1 MRGFDGDDGERE
13 IDETLFFFR
22 GFRSAEFHEQVHAV
36 LFGLVSVAS
45 KTDGGGMH
53 ELCKGCV
60 ALVSD
65 SKKIVELFPA
75 KPRGGVGRRDVDDAE
90 DEVASMNR
98 DTIVLCC
105 FDTALAHV
113 KRSEESR
120 AGASARNGSSELSN
134 GAASTSTGL
143 MVEVQSLECAMNI
156 TNTACKLLE
165 CVFVTNPQNV
175 APLTTS
181 ELLFALSRLLMIGS
195 HDVQLSAAAVLK
207 NIIADIPIVLVPCDS
222 ILASVASVLTCR
234 PLRKHDDV
242 VLELVYT
249 LKELAGD
256 SVLAKHANV
265 LTTSILNAID
275 SARDESIRAVLFDVL
290 RMCLLVRPTLAIQ
303 AITLLPHTI
312 ASKGS
317 DALVE
322 CLSLAFSNVRDDEDE
337 MEIEKRTRLNEG
349 EGEEQPSVSLD
360 YKARS
365 SGSELRRRRDGV
377 FGRSGFERDARHRGK
392 SISTRRLDGF
402 RRCAAECDAERPS
415 ARFGDFRN
423 RAIHRRVEGFVAH
436 SAHSRASHL
445 QMVRVDSS
453 IRRRRGKGTGDI
465 DVRVARG
472 GCQLSRERQERPR
485 KQNAATFEH
494 QGHLSRHVDMALD
507 VHRETATERR
517 HERGDSIRR

>member
-365 SGSELRRRRDGV
+365 EWIESCV
-377 FGRSGFERDARHRGK
+377 V
-392 SISTRRLDGF
+392 
-402 RRCAAECDAERPS
+402 AAMEFLGGP
-415 ARFGDFRN
+415 
-423 RAIHRRVEGFVAH
+423 
-436 SAHSRASHL
+436 
-445 QMVRVDSS
+445 DSS
-453 IRRRRGKGTGDI
+453 AMRDI
-465 DVRVARG
+465 VGSQLVRAD
-472 GCQLSRERQERPR
+472 SMDFDDAP
-485 KQNAATFEH
+485 QNAMPSDH
-494 QGHLSRHVDMALD
+494 QRVLAISVI
-507 VHRETATERR
+507 V
-517 HERGDSIRR
+517 